1 MTLRKKIKLIEVAS
15 EIGAGTRGSGLGIE
29 AIKTASLEAN
39 SHYFRQ
45 HKISKVSTENHLLFE
60 PDLFTW
66 AHRINGV
73 VKVCN
78 RISDKVSET
87 LKNNELPLVLSGDH
101 SNAAGTVA
109 GIKMA
114 YPDKRLGIV
123 WIDAHADL
131 HTPYTTPSG
140 NVHGMPVA
148 AILGL
153 DHRDS
158 AYRKLSG
165 NTLDYW
171 EAYKNIGNICPKID
185 AADLVYIGLRDY
197 EEEERKLIK
206 QYGIKVITIESV
218 HNHGAAAIA
227 AQALE
232 YVDVC
237 DLLYISFDVDS
248 QDPTISHGTGTPV
261 PGGLTEQESTNIITN
276 LAASPK
282 TCCFEISEVNPLLDN
297 RNRMGINAFRILEKA
312 SIALNQK

>member
-1 MTLRKKIKLIEVAS
+1 MNVKNKIKLIEVAS

-39 SHYFRQ
+39 SNYFRQ
-45 HKISKVSTENHLLFE
+45 HKISKVSTENQLLFE
-60 PDLFTW
+60 PDHFTW
-66 AHRINGV
+66 AHRINGI
-73 VKVCN
+73 VKVCT
-78 RISDKVSET
+78 RISDKVAQT
-87 LKNNELPLVLSGDH
+87 LREKEFPLLLSGDH

-158 AYRKLSG
+158 AHRKLSS
-165 NTLDYW
+165 NTLKYW
-171 EAYKNIGNICPKID
+171 EAYKNIADICPKID
-185 AADLVYIGLRDY
+185 AKDLVYIGLRDY
-197 EEEERKLIK
+197 EEEERKLIN

-232 YVDVC
+232 YVDAC

-282 TCCFEISEVNPLLDN
+282 TCSFEISEINPLLDN

-312 SIALNQK
+312 SIALNQE